1 MGIVVVW
8 YPEACTR
15 PRDDPKE
22 DFGYGDMGRGR
33 EIRTHARQLISVQN
47 ESGRIILL
55 CTVAFIKPAHG
66 VEDDDGEDGDG
77 KSGRDGGGV

>member
-22 DFGYGDMGRGR
+22 DFGYGDM
-33 EIRTHARQLISVQN
+33 VQN

-55 CTVAFIKPAHG
+55 CIVAFIKPAHG
-66 VEDDDGEDGDG
+66 VEDDDGKDGDG